1 MRAMTAVR
9 VAIGAGLFA
18 AGVLAG
24 IILHSHHWPKGSG
37 PPASGATTRVVLDN
51 ARVEA
56 TVVEIPAGGQR
67 APRTRPTD
75 ELVLFCEEAHYEA
88 VDAQGRKE
96 PRNRAFGTAV
106 WHVKG
111 EVSPTLV
118 NSSARSVRYFS
129 IGLK

>member
-1 MRAMTAVR
+1 MMRAMIARIGIGTA
-9 VAIGAGLFA
+9 LFA

-24 IILHSHHWPKGSG
+24 IIFHAHHWPRAVAK
-37 PPASGATTRVVLDN
+37 PAGEATTKVVLTN

-56 TVVEIPAGGQR
+56 TVVEIPGGARR

-96 PRNRAFGTAV
+96 PRNRTFGTAV
-106 WHVKG
+106 WHAKG

-118 NSSARSVRYFS
+118 NSGASPVRYFS
-129 IGLK
+129 VGIK